1 MDGFTGNERLV
12 CVGATLN
19 RLDVLDPAL
28 LRPGRFSRQVSI
40 ELPSA
45 EGRLAIL
52 RVHARGRPLAREV
65 DLAEIAELTAG
76 SSGADLREM
85 LNEGAIM
92 AAREA
97 APRSQADLAEG
108 RLRALAGP
116 ARRSALTAEERVV
129 VARRGRARARG
140 WYCPTQDA
148 TQRLSIPP
156 RGRRRAG
163 GDRPP

>member
-1 MDGFTGNERLV
+1 M
-12 CVGATLN
+12 
-19 RLDVLDPAL
+19 
-28 LRPGRFSRQVSI
+28 SI

-85 LNEGAIM
+85 LNEGAIGG
-92 AAREA
+92 ARG
-97 APRSQADLAEG
+97 PRRGRRADLAEG

-116 ARRSALTAEERVV
+116 ARRSS
-129 VARRGRARARG
+129 
-140 WYCPTQDA
+140 P
-148 TQRLSIPP
+148 
-156 RGRRRAG
+156 
-163 GDRPP
+163 